1 MGKQFSCWSPD
12 RTHGVKKKDG
22 VGAGDGLF
30 MHGRRRQGA
39 CWVWASACM
48 TRKPCRLAPRQ
59 TRHGPG
65 GNSVGLGLRPL
76 KVLQKVGWAYNGPE
90 IRGNWA
96 NGKKTAQWALD
107 PQNINYK
114 WNKNNDEQII
124 KTTNV
129 IIKIRMI
136 CSTNNI

>member
-1 MGKQFSCWSPD
+1 MGNGFSCWSPD

-30 MHGRRRQGA
+30 MHGRRRQRA

-65 GNSVGLGLRPL
+65 GNSAGQQTCWARPKAFEGPSKSWMGL
-76 KVLQKVGWAYNGPE
+76 
-90 IRGNWA
+90 
-96 NGKKTAQWALD
+96 
-107 PQNINYK
+107 
-114 WNKNNDEQII
+114 
-124 KTTNV
+124 
-129 IIKIRMI
+129 
-136 CSTNNI
+136 